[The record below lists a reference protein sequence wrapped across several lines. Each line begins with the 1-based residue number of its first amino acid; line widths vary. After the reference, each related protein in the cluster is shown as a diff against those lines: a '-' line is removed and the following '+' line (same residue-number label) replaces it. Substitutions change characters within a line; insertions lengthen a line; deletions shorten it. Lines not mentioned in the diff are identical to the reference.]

1 MTSSETSTG
10 RIHADF
16 LLIGGGIAAATA
28 AQTLRDEGATGSI
41 TMLCAESDYPYNRP
55 DLTSHVLAGDLAP
68 DQALVRPPQDYLD
81 DRIDVRLDTIGRS
94 LHPARHLVIDQ
105 RGRQYHYG
113 KLLIATGA
121 EPRRLD
127 VPGAGL
133 QGIFCLHTLRDVA
146 RIREFVLGRRRIV
159 ILGSSFVAMEA
170 ATSFS
175 RLGLAVTLVDQ
186 AETVFPRIHSRR
198 LSAFFLDRCA
208 KHGID
213 VRLRQSVTAFH
224 GGDYVAEVVTTAGD
238 ALACDA
244 IVLAIG
250 VAPELGFLGGSGIAL
265 DDGILV
271 DTFLRSNQPNIFA
284 AGDIASYIDRD
295 GSRQRSAHWDNARNQ
310 GRVAA
315 QNMLGRRVPY
325 DDVLHYFCD
334 FLDFS
339 FTFLG
344 KSEDADLVIGRGDL
358 DAADFAEFYI
368 RDNRVIGVFSTGRPA
383 EETRMV
389 ETLIRQRT
397 DVSKAKARLADR
409 AADLAPL
416 ARATILILQG
426 GGALGAFECG
436 VIRAMEEDGIYPS
449 VIGGISVGA
458 LNGVI
463 AAANPRHAFQALD
476 AFWNDLSLDNAP
488 MAPSYLDTGLA
499 VWRAMAFGVPAFFRP
514 RWLSPPIRGE
524 ELPSQWTSLYDASPL
539 KELLE
544 KYVDFSRLGSSP
556 VRLFVG
562 AVDVELGKL
571 KFFDTKVDRLT
582 PEHII
587 ASCSLPP
594 IFRWTTIDG
603 RHYWDGGIISNSPLE
618 HVLLT
623 SGIENKDVVIV
634 DLFPGRRRLP
644 RNLAEVVTR
653 RDEII
658 YGERIRSE
666 AEIRELVHDYQ
677 ALVAE
682 IMLSVEPGT
691 AERLKE
697 HPRYIHLMG
706 RGAETSIIRI
716 VREPHGAEPPATDYD
731 FLAETIARHKQHGY
745 ETARKHLRARRGTE
759 TAAGTAAEAGE
770 SPAAGREKQQ
780 NRARR

>member
-1 MTSSETSTG
+1 MTSSATSTASV
-10 RIHADF
+10 HADF

-28 AQTLRDEGATGSI
+28 AQTLRDEGAAGSI
-41 TMLCAESDYPYNRP
+41 AMLCAESDYPYNRP
-55 DLTSHVLAGDLAP
+55 DLTSRILAGELTPA
-68 DQALVRPPQDYLD
+68 QVLVRPPEDYIED
-81 DRIDVRLDTIGRS
+81 GIEVRLNTIARS
-94 LHPARHLVIDQ
+94 VRPASHLVIDQ
-105 RGRQYHYG
+105 RGREYHYG
-113 KLLIATGA
+113 TLLIATGA
-121 EPRRLD
+121 EACRLD

-133 QGIFCLHTLRDVA
+133 QGVFRLHTLRDA
-146 RIREFVLGRRRIV
+146 MRIREFALTRRRVV

-170 ATSFS
+170 ATSLS

-186 AETVFPRIHSRR
+186 SETVFPRIRSRR
-198 LSAFFLDRCA
+198 LSALFLDRCR

-213 VRLRQSVTAFH
+213 VRLRQSVAAFH
-224 GGDYVAEVVTTAGD
+224 GGDHVAEVVTSTGD
-238 ALACDA
+238 TLACDGV
-244 IVLAIG
+244 VLAIG
-250 VAPELGFLGGSGIAL
+250 VVPELGFLEGSGIAV

-271 DTFLRSNQPNIFA
+271 DALLRTNQPGIFA
-284 AGDIASYIDRD
+284 AGDIASYVDRN
-295 GSRQRSAHWDNARNQ
+295 GSRRRTAHWDNARNQ
-310 GRVAA
+310 GRIAA

-344 KSEDADLVIGRGDL
+344 SSEDAEDTIGRGDL

-368 RDNRVIGVFSTGRPA
+368 RDNRIIGLFSTGRPA
-383 EETRMV
+383 EETRTV
-389 ETLIRQRT
+389 ETLIRQRA
-397 DVSKAKARLADR
+397 DVGKVKARLADS
-409 AADLAPL
+409 AADLGSL
-416 ARATILILQG
+416 ARATVLILQG

-436 VIRAMEEDGIYPS
+436 VIRAMEEEGIYPS

-488 MAPSYLDTGLA
+488 IAPPYLDTGLA
-499 VWRAMAFGVPAFFRP
+499 VWRAMAFGVPVFFRP
-514 RWLSPPIRGE
+514 RWLSPPVRGE
-524 ELPSQWTSLYDASPL
+524 ELPYQWTSLYDLAPL
-539 KELLE
+539 KKLLE
-544 KYVDFSRLGSSP
+544 KYVDFSRLAASP

-562 AVDVELGKL
+562 AVDVELGRL
-571 KFFDTKVDRLT
+571 EFFDTKVDRLT

-594 IFRWTTIDG
+594 IFRWTTIG
-603 RHYWDGGIISNSPLE
+603 NRHYWDGGIISNSPLE

-623 SGIENKDVVIV
+623 CGAENKEVVIV
-634 DLFPGRRRLP
+634 DLFPGRRPLP

-658 YGERIRSE
+658 YGERIRNE
-666 AEIRELVHDYQ
+666 AEVRELVHDYQ

-682 IMLSVEPGT
+682 IMLSVEPKT

-697 HPRYIHLMG
+697 RPRYIHLMG

-716 VREPHGAEPPATDYD
+716 VREPHGVEPPATDYD
-731 FLAETIARHKQHGY
+731 FSAETIARHKNHGY
-745 ETARKHLRARRGTE
+745 ETARKLLRVRQGAE
-759 TAAGTAAEAGE
+759 VAAGSAAESGE
-770 SPAAGREKQQ
+770 VEADDREKLR
-780 NRARR
+780 NLSWR